1 MMRIHGIAI
10 TLCLLF
16 GVIVGNVDNNAFEE
30 LKNNFRALQDRVD
43 AQNAIIRQLVA
54 QNEKQARLNRELQNR
69 KGTRILSVLL
79 QIFSHWESEKS
90 KITIRS
96 VDGIG

>member
-16 GVIVGNVDNNAFEE
+16 GIIVGNVDNNAFEE

-79 QIFSHWESEKS
+79 QIFSH
-90 KITIRS
+90 
-96 VDGIG
+96 

>member
-79 QIFSHWESEKS
+79 QIFSH
-90 KITIRS
+90 
-96 VDGIG
+96 